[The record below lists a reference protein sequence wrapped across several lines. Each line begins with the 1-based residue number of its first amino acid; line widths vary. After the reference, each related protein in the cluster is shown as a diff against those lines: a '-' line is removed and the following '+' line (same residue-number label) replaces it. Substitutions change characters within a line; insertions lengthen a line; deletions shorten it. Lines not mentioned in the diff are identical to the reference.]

1 MTCYDVCGLLIFILH
16 VGGTTSQHG
25 AAMERPPFRRA
36 LQLPRAP
43 PLRRALPLRR
53 LCLLCLLPL
62 ASGLLDL
69 YDDTFE
75 ERIEAEPVLLIL
87 LYQPCSKTHCNND
100 GPCEDLPPSQNDLF
114 APVFEAAAAE
124 LGDEIP
130 LARINGNLVER
141 AVQQYGSQE
150 MLYYGAVGVAPR
162 RTRGLLGT
170 CSPELVVFRHG
181 RDYRFRGPGLP
192 TQPELVSY
200 MRTEAELARRAAPS
214 TMQLA
219 WHGLADE
226 ISRLNPAGE
235 TEIPRFDRT
244 IDTLGMD
251 SAGRLL
257 KISERPD
264 GRRKTVLP
272 NPGYHE
278 RNWVAASLPLH
289 GALTEEALRETHL
302 AHFVGASRGAAAHQ
316 DANPNPGP
324 KPNPEPKPSHP
335 LSLALTLITLALTLT
350 LIALPLNPDQARRS
364 TPRCSLRASCAYRR
378 TPSSLSTSF
387 TSASAR
393 GASTPTLC
401 GR

>member
-1 MTCYDVCGLLIFILH
+1 
-16 VGGTTSQHG
+16 
-25 AAMERPPFRRA
+25 MERPPFRRA

-43 PLRRALPLRR
+43 PLRRALPLRW

-235 TEIPRFDRT
+235 TEIPASTGPSTRSAWIAPAVCSRSASDPTGGARQCYPIQATTSATGSRRAYPYTAPSPRRHCARRISRT
-244 IDTLGMD
+244 
-251 SAGRLL
+251 SWVRLAPQHT
-257 KISERPD
+257 KM
-264 GRRKTVLP
+264 
-272 NPGYHE
+272 
-278 RNWVAASLPLH
+278 
-289 GALTEEALRETHL
+289 
-302 AHFVGASRGAAAHQ
+302 
-316 DANPNPGP
+316 
-324 KPNPEPKPSHP
+324 
-335 LSLALTLITLALTLT
+335 LTLT
-350 LIALPLNPDQARRS
+350 LALSPTL
-364 TPRCSLRASCAYRR
+364 
-378 TPSSLSTSF
+378 SLSP
-387 TSASAR
+387 A
-393 GASTPTLC
+393 TL
-401 GR
+401 